1 LINDE
6 GQEQVSGA
14 ELRGGHACTL
24 RGRRAAYLQYERRG
38 APISVFV
45 IPGSVRTDVGLDGCK
60 RFDRESLCAFAG
72 VHETL
77 AVVAASA
84 ELAQA
89 FRSAAHVVE
98 NP

>member
-1 LINDE
+1 MSVCR
-6 GQEQVSGA
+6 GQLEAVSAFLDGELPPEEEL
-14 ELRGGHACTL
+14 ELRRH
-24 RGRRAAYLQYERRG
+24 
-38 APISVFV
+38 
-45 IPGSVRTDVGLDGCK
+45 LDGCK